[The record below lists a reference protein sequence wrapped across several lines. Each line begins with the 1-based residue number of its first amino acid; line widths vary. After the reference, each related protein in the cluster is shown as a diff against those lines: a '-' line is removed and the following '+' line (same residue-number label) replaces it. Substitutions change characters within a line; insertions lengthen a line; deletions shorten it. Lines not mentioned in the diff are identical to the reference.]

1 MALDANIRGVTT
13 GLGAEVNASNQLKV
27 VLETDSATNP
37 SNVGNVIFVSE
48 NDNGSITGTPKLHS
62 PETSGDYRLR
72 VGVDSVW
79 DEEAFNYV
87 VQNQN
92 KHKILVNTLTI
103 TYASGFL
110 NTNGLGV
117 TTTATGVQFQT
128 YRHFALQG
136 AGAIYVEAAMA
147 LSNAPVTN
155 WNLDF
160 GLFLPAAAST
170 SIPLDGVYFRFNSAG
185 LVGVLNNNGTETTTS
200 ALAFAPVVN
209 QVYKYNITITTTDVE
224 FWIDD
229 TLYATVTRP
238 IGTGS
243 TFYGGAA
250 PFALRHHHTG
260 VTSGVI
266 QAKFANYAIGYAD
279 MDNVRLWASNKAGQ
293 GLSGV
298 NYPSGTAGAT
308 SNATLNAAPASSTL
322 TASTAPAINRLGG
335 DFLFPAPAGSESD
348 YPIFAFLNPAPT
360 TGITG
365 RNLVVR
371 GVWIDTWNQ
380 VVAVGATPT
389 IMQWTVAVGST
400 ATTLA
405 TTDGAVSRL
414 PKRNAIG
421 VQYFPAAAAIGFLGN
436 RIDANYDAPLV
447 VEPGC
452 VFHVILKV
460 PVGLA
465 TATETFRGVIGVNA
479 YWE

>member
-1 MALDANIRGVTT
+1 MALDANIRGVST

-27 VLETDSATNP
+27 VLETDAATNP

-87 VQNQN
+87 AQNFN
-92 KHKILVNTLTI
+92 KHKITVNTLTA

-136 AGAIYVEAAMA
+136 AGAIYVETALA

-155 WNLDF
+155 WTLDF
-160 GLFLPAAAST
+160 GLFLPATAST
-170 SIPLDGVYFRFNSAG
+170 SIPLDGVYFRYNSAG
-185 LVGVLNNNGTETTTS
+185 LVGVLNNNGTETTTA
-200 ALAFAPVVN
+200 ALTFSPTIN
-209 QVYKYNITITTTDVE
+209 KVYKYNITITSSDVE

-229 TLYATVTRP
+229 VLYATVTRP
-238 IGTGS
+238 VGTGS
-243 TFYGGAA
+243 TFYGGSN
-250 PFALRHHHTG
+250 PFAIRHHHTG
-260 VTSGVI
+260 VTSGII
-266 QAKFANYAIGYAD
+266 QAKLANYTIGYAD
-279 MDNVRLWASNKAGQ
+279 MDNVRLWASNKSGQ

-298 NYPSGTAGAT
+298 SYPSGTAGAT
-308 SNATLNAAPASSTL
+308 NNTALGAAPGLSTL
-322 TASTAPAINRLGG
+322 TASTAPVINKLGG
-335 DFLFPAPAGSESD
+335 DFIFAAPAGAESD
-348 YPIFAFLNPAPT
+348 YPIFAFINPVPT
-360 TGITG
+360 TGLTG

-371 GVWIDTWNQ
+371 GVWVDSWNQ

-389 IMQWTVAVGST
+389 IMQWSVAVGST
-400 ATTLA
+400 AASLA
-405 TTDGAVSRL
+405 TVDGAATRL
-414 PKRNAIG
+414 PKRVHLG
-421 VQYFPAAAAIGFLGN
+421 VQYYPAAAAIGFTPA
-436 RIDANYDAPLV
+436 RIDANFDAPLV

-465 TATETFRGVIGVNA
+465 TATETFRGAVGVNA